1 MTYVLPSRP
10 AIAQYVK
17 DSSLL
22 NFKHVGDTLIAGRL
36 EGNTTVTLG
45 IDDTKKAAGHK
56 TMDVKTG
63 HVTLVKRVGDQ
74 SFRQTFST
82 GYLENISHSGSDSAA
97 GVQSWL
103 TQMSV
108 LTDVP
113 YQDLLELID
122 FWMNDRAGDSDACLD
137 DLGVETEKRL
147 KCNAHILLCIDQA
160 MDKVF
165 KDIETTLG
173 VQKLIGLGASHVFS
187 GGSNSI
193 WWLGLIA
200 FAKLL
205 SPSHA
210 QQSISLYSLYKEF
223 LTRDSLTT
231 SDTSDVSR
239 KLLKDGF
246 SSFSSNRCGR
256 LPEMSSTFINHELL
270 LKKFFNSSVDENA
283 NKLVLACCTY
293 LESEW
298 FSTCCQVAAEVDQVL
313 TQPLKSALGRRDII
327 GLSTDPGQA

>member
-1 MTYVLPSRP
+1 MKSENFILFLNSCYSITCSKKNRLFQFSALYLAISKVEPEPADEPEPKKRRRCTDRDMTYTLPSRRTV
-10 AIAQYVK
+10 ARYVK
-17 DSSLL
+17 DSALL
-22 NFKHVGDTLIAGRL
+22 NFKHVGDSLLAGRL
-36 EGNTTVTLG
+36 EGNTTITLG

-108 LTDVP
+108 LTGVP
-113 YQDLLELID
+113 YEEMLELID

-137 DLGVETEKRL
+137 DIGIESEKRL

-165 KDIETTLG
+165 KDLETTLG

-200 FAKLL
+200 L
-205 SPSHA
+205 
-210 QQSISLYSLYKEF
+210 Q
-223 LTRDSLTT
+223 
-231 SDTSDVSR
+231 
-239 KLLKDGF
+239 
-246 SSFSSNRCGR
+246 
-256 LPEMSSTFINHELL
+256 
-270 LKKFFNSSVDENA
+270 NS
-283 NKLVLACCTY
+283 
-293 LESEW
+293 
-298 FSTCCQVAAEVDQVL
+298 
-313 TQPLKSALGRRDII
+313 
-327 GLSTDPGQA
+327 